1 MYLFFD
7 IDATLV
13 EHKKASELAAAKFL
27 QSFAHLLPYSQVEF
41 LRIWHEVA
49 DRHNDLYFQGKVS
62 LIAQR
67 RNRMREIFAPSE
79 PNLSDTEADFRFQ
92 LYLEH
97 YESNWTLFDDVLPC
111 LDRLAHMRL
120 GLISNGDLEQ
130 QRKKLKQTGLT
141 ERFSTILISSE
152 IGIGKPAPE
161 IFLEA
166 CRRSAVSPEDCLYVG
181 DRLDVDVF
189 PSRAVGM
196 EGVWLNRYKT
206 PMPDSPVPVIGTLE
220 ELEQLLPTLVQAR

>member
-13 EHKKASELAAAKFL
+13 DHQKASELAAAKFL
-27 QSFAHLLPYSQVEF
+27 QSFAHLLPYCQVEF

-49 DRHNDLYFQGKVS
+49 DRHHDLYVQGKVS

-67 RNRMREIFAPSE
+67 RNRMRELFAPSE
-79 PNLSDTEADFRFQ
+79 PNLSDREADFRFQ

-141 ERFSTILISSE
+141 ERFLTILISSE

-166 CRRSAVSPEDCLYVG
+166 CRRAEVNPEDCLYVG
-181 DRLDVDVF
+181 DRLF
-189 PSRAVGM
+189 PG
-196 EGVWLNRYKT
+196 
-206 PMPDSPVPVIGTLE
+206 
-220 ELEQLLPTLVQAR
+220 

>member
-1 MYLFFD
+1 
-7 IDATLV
+7 
-13 EHKKASELAAAKFL
+13 
-27 QSFAHLLPYSQVEF
+27 
-41 LRIWHEVA
+41 
-49 DRHNDLYFQGKVS
+49 
-62 LIAQR
+62 
-67 RNRMREIFAPSE
+67 MRDIFAPSE
-79 PNLSDTEADFRFQ
+79 PNLSDAEADFRFQ

-130 QRKKLKQTGLT
+130 QHKKLKQTGLT

-161 IFLEA
+161 IFREA
-166 CRRSAVSPEDCLYVG
+166 CRRAEVSPEDCLYVG

-196 EGVWLNRYKT
+196 EGVWLNRYKA

-220 ELEQLLPTLVQAR
+220 ELEQLLPALVQAR